1 MAEKSLFSQLK
12 ERRVFRATLLYVAL
26 LWVALQ
32 VADLLADD
40 GILDAQVVRWL
51 ILLGAAGLPV
61 TIVAS
66 WFLEAPWKG
75 RRALAIVSD
84 VVIILAVVV
93 AASLFAWQQWFT
105 SFTRPTVALLRIE
118 ATDTRTA
125 TADLAAHLGSRLR
138 MALATRPELRVLELS
153 SSRHPQLEGL
163 SVAGRADKLDADLLI
178 TGTLAQGSSQLR
190 LTLQVYTADG
200 KLLHS
205 DTYEERITDQA
216 QLQNRVLDN
225 LWPQL
230 PLPGDAL
237 TKVKEVITSCSYPQS
252 TDAVLAIA
260 AADAGGESQS
270 LEAFLES
277 SEGGGMPHLVMADAL
292 FRERREAPAV
302 QQPVIQSIAMQR
314 LALAETLCPRTP
326 DVELLRLTNSLDGR
340 DDDTLLLRHPNS
352 AALYRFA
359 AEAAAEPDR
368 GEALFNEAKMLDP
381 LGSW

>member
-1 MAEKSLFSQLK
+1 M
-12 ERRVFRATLLYVAL
+12 LLYVAL

-32 VADLLADD
+32 AADLLADAR
-40 GILDAQVVRWL
+40 ILDAQVVRWL
-51 ILLGAAGLPV
+51 ILLGAAGLPI

-66 WFLEAPWKG
+66 WFLEAPWKE
-75 RRALAIVSD
+75 RRALAIAGD
-84 VVIILAVVV
+84 VVIILAIVV

-118 ATDTRTA
+118 ATDTRST

-138 MALATRPELRVLELS
+138 MALATRPELRVIELS
-153 SSRHPQLEGL
+153 SSRDPQLEGL
-163 SVAGRADKLDADLLI
+163 SVADRADKLGADLLI

-190 LTLQVYTADG
+190 LTLQVYAADG
-200 KLLHS
+200 ELLHS
-205 DTYEERITDQA
+205 ETYEERTTDQA
-216 QLQNRVLDN
+216 QLQSRVLNN

-230 PLPGDAL
+230 SLPEDSLA
-237 TKVKEVITSCSYPQS
+237 EISEAITSCSYPHG

-260 AADAGGESQS
+260 AADAGGDSQS
-270 LEAFLES
+270 LEAFLENADRA
-277 SEGGGMPHLVMADAL
+277 GMLHLVMAGAL

-314 LALAETLCPRTP
+314 LALAETHCPNTP

-340 DDDTLLLRHPNS
+340 GDDTVLVRHPSS
-352 AALYRFA
+352 ATLHRFA
-359 AEAAAEPDR
+359 AEAAAEPARAD
-368 GEALFNEAKMLDP
+368 LYLKEAKMLDP